1 VNPQLIST
9 IGLNAVSTIMVLTL
23 VAIGLVIIF
32 GFMGVI
38 NLAHGA
44 FFTLGTYV
52 AWIVSIEWGVSFW
65 ISLILAPIMVGLV
78 ALLIERLVIK
88 HLYERLLDSILAT
101 WGIAIVI
108 REGIK
113 MTVGEES
120 KQVVNPLAFSVSLGS
135 VSYPAY
141 RLFLIA
147 FGLAIIG
154 AVFLVFY
161 RTNFGIRLRAVIQ
174 NRQMSSLLGVDEK
187 RMYQFAFSF
196 GGGLAGLAGA
206 AVAPITTVSPNVGLS
221 YLVDSF
227 LIVILGGT
235 ATLSGVLPAAIVI
248 GGLSNLLSYAMQGVY
263 ADSLVIF
270 IVIVLIIIR
279 PEGVFRRS

>member
-1 VNPQLIST
+1 
-9 IGLNAVSTIMVLTL
+9 MVLTL

-248 GGLSNLLSYAMQGVY
+248 GGLSNLLSYAMRGVY